1 MLIKIK
7 QLQQR
12 GDTIVEVLF
21 ALIVIGI
28 ILTGGYSV
36 VTHSILDEQD
46 AQEHSYALGLVQSQ
60 IEQLRAYVL
69 ANPTVALPFAPAVA
83 PTGGCMITSSS
94 YVSLSPC
101 SQPVNATENYTVSIK
116 LNTSDNVYNV
126 TATWPSLILNTGS
139 NKDSITIPY
148 RIELNGT

>member
-1 MLIKIK
+1 MLIRVKRLK
-7 QLQQR
+7 QT

-69 ANPTVALPFAPAVA
+69 SNPTPLPFATAA
-83 PTGGCMITSSS
+83 GCMITVHPYISP
-94 YVSLSPC
+94 SPC
-101 SQPVNATENYTVSIK
+101 TQPLNATENYIVSIK
-116 LNTSDNVYNV
+116 LNTSDNAVSY
-126 TATWPSLILNTGS
+126 THLRAHET
-139 NKDSITIPY
+139 DSY
-148 RIELNGT
+148 LV

>member
-1 MLIKIK
+1 MLVRTKP
-7 QLQQR
+7 LNHR

-46 AQEHSYALGLVQSQ
+46 AQQHSYALGLVQSQ

-69 ANPTVALPFAPAVA
+69 YNPAATLPFTGSAGCMAASA
-83 PTGGCMITSSS
+83 PTSGSLCMQQ
-94 YVSLSPC
+94 L
-101 SQPVNATENYTVSIK
+101 NATEQYQLSIK
-116 LNTSDNVYNV
+116 LNTTDNVYNV
-126 TATWPSLILNTGS
+126 SATWPSVVLRSGS
-139 NKDSITIPY
+139 SSKDNITIPY
-148 RIELNGT
+148 RIQLNGN

>member
-1 MLIKIK
+1 MSIRLKELK
-7 QLQQR
+7 QT

-28 ILTGGYSV
+28 VLTGGYSV

-69 ANPTVALPFAPAVA
+69 YNPTGPLLFA
-83 PTGGCMITSSS
+83 TSSTTGCMVSSTPVIGTSACTEPLNS
-94 YVSLSPC
+94 
-101 SQPVNATENYTVSIK
+101 TENYQLSIK
-116 LNTSDNVYNV
+116 LNTADNVYNV
-126 TATWPSLILNTGS
+126 TATWPSLILNSGS
-139 NKDSITIPY
+139 NLDNITIPY
-148 RIELNGT
+148 RIELNGN

>member
-1 MLIKIK
+1 MLIRVKRLK
-7 QLQQR
+7 QS

-36 VTHSILDEQD
+36 VTHSILDERD

-69 ANPTVALPFAPAVA
+69 YNPTSSLPFAI
-83 PTGGCMITSSS
+83 TTGCMVSSAPVSGSSS
-94 YVSLSPC
+94 CTYSLNSTQQYLI
-101 SQPVNATENYTVSIK
+101 SVK
-116 LNTSDNVYNV
+116 LNTTDNVYNV
-126 TATWPSLILNTGS
+126 TATWPSLILNNGS
-139 NKDSITIPY
+139 SQDNITIPY
-148 RIELNGT
+148 RIELNGS

>member
-1 MLIKIK
+1 MSIRLRKLR
-7 QLQQR
+7 QG

-28 ILTGGYSV
+28 VLTGGYSV

-69 ANPTVALPFAPAVA
+69 YNPTGPLLF
-83 PTGGCMITSSS
+83 TGATGCMSSS
-94 YVSLSPC
+94 A
-101 SQPVNATENYTVSIK
+101 PVTGSSSCTKPLNSTENYLVSIK
-116 LNTSDNVYNV
+116 LNTGDNVYNV
-126 TATWPSLILNTGS
+126 TATWPSLILNSGS
-139 NKDSITIPY
+139 NKDSITVPY
-148 RIELNGT
+148 RIELNGN

>member
-1 MLIKIK
+1 MSIKFKELK
-7 QLQQR
+7 QT

-28 ILTGGYSV
+28 VLTGGFSV

-69 ANPTVALPFAPAVA
+69 YNPTAPLLSTA
-83 PTGGCMITSSS
+83 GCMASS
-94 YVSLSPC
+94 VP
-101 SQPVNATENYTVSIK
+101 ATGSACIEPLNTTEHYQVSIE
-116 LNTSDNVYNV
+116 LNKTDNVYNV
-126 TATWPSLILNTGS
+126 SATWPSLVTGNS
-139 NKDSITIPY
+139 SQDEITIPY
-148 RIELNGT
+148 RIELNGN

>member
-7 QLQQR
+7 QLHQR

-36 VTHSILDEQD
+36 VTRSILDEQD

-60 IEQLRAYVL
+60 IEQLRGYVL
-69 ANPTVALPFAPAVA
+69 SNPTATLPFATTA
-83 PTGGCMITSSS
+83 GCMITSSPYIS
-94 YVSLSPC
+94 SSSC
-101 SQPVNATENYTVSIK
+101 TQPLNATENYTVSVR

-139 NKDSITIPY
+139 NEDSITIPY
-148 RIELNGT
+148 RIELNGS

>member
-7 QLQQR
+7 RLQQR

-46 AQEHSYALGLVQSQ
+46 AQQHSYALGLVQSQ

-69 ANPTVALPFAPAVA
+69 YNPTGSLPFGTYA
-83 PTGGCMITSSS
+83 GCMVSSAPVNGPSSS
-94 YVSLSPC
+94 CKY
-101 SQPVNATENYTVSIK
+101 QVNSTEQYTISIT
-116 LNTSDNVYNV
+116 LNTADNVYNV
-126 TATWPSLILNTGS
+126 TATWPSLILKGGS
-139 NKDSITIPY
+139 NKDNITIPY
-148 RIELNGT
+148 RIELNGS